1 MSSGASIRGVRDPEA
16 ILEFVRRL
24 SGSESDPERQEKP
37 RSG

>member
-16 ILEFVRRL
+16 VREFVRRL
-24 SGSESDPERQEKP
+24 SGPDPERRKEP